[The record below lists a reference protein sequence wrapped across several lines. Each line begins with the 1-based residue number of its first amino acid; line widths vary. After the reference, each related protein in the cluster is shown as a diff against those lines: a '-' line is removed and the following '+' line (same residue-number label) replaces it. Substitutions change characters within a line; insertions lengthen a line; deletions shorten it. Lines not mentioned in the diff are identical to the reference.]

1 MLSPSDW
8 AEVDVLIRDLGAAV
22 AAATYVRGSIS
33 KATADQ
39 AIREASEAVNR
50 TISDPGSRQLLG
62 AARDAIQTA
71 QDVIMALDEEV
82 ARSHCLTQRSL
93 DLRGRALDLVE
104 QARKAGREHR

>member
-1 MLSPSDW
+1 MDASEW

-39 AIREASEAVNR
+39 AIREASDAVNR

-62 AARDAIQTA
+62 AARAAIEIA
-71 QDVIMALDEEV
+71 HDVIVALDEEV
-82 ARSHCLTQRSL
+82 ARAHALSRRSV

-104 QARKAGREHR
+104 QARRAGQDQR

>member
-1 MLSPSDW
+1 MAPPEW

-39 AIREASEAVNR
+39 AIREASEAVSR
-50 TISDPGSRQLLG
+50 TMSDPGSRQLLG
-62 AARDAIQTA
+62 AARAAIEIA
-71 QDVIMALDEEV
+71 HDVIVALDEEV
-82 ARSHCLTQRSL
+82 ARSHSLSRRSV

-104 QARKAGREHR
+104 QARKARHDQG

>member
-1 MLSPSDW
+1 MGPSEW
-8 AEVDVLIRDLGAAV
+8 AEVDVLIRDLGAAI

-71 QDVIMALDEEV
+71 QDVIAGLDEEV
-82 ARSHCLTQRSL
+82 ARSHCLTQRSV

-104 QARKAGREHR
+104 QARKAGRDQR